1 MPQTTRTT
9 LVSREA
15 SPRTTWERDHL
26 TPQKVL
32 RIEKWVLPGQTQEKR
47 QSTPPGHSDRKATS
61 RREYLEA
68 HVEMLSLTC
77 VRAESNLCPGWLLRL
92 ESPRQVPFFWFPRDC
107 LTTHPLLHQH
117 KFGQER
123 GLMSPWPGK
132 CEPTLHLTG
141 STRLTPSR
149 EDCRGAGEWRQV
161 LVGETGM

>member
-1 MPQTTRTT
+1 MNPLPQTTRTT

-47 QSTPPGHSDRKATS
+47 QSTPPGHLDRKATS

-77 VRAESNLCPGWLLRL
+77 VRAESNHCPGWLLRL

-107 LTTHPLLHQH
+107 LTTHPSFISTSLAKKEESCRH
-117 KFGQER
+117 GP
-123 GLMSPWPGK
+123 GNVSPPSISPGPPGSHLPGK
-132 CEPTLHLTG
+132 TAEEPG
-141 STRLTPSR
+141 SGDRFS
-149 EDCRGAGEWRQV
+149 
-161 LVGETGM
+161 